1 MGNVRDTP
9 PLIFLPCNLSILTSI
24 REAKPMFYW
33 VAFHP
38 GANVLF
44 WHKCSLCGVAFQL
57 GKGGLVGGS
66 CHLRGADG
74 LGQPLLA
81 VHVNAEG
88 DVQ

>member
-1 MGNVRDTP
+1 
-9 PLIFLPCNLSILTSI
+9 
-24 REAKPMFYW
+24 MFYW

-44 WHKCSLCGVAFQL
+44 WHKRNLCGVAFQL
-57 GKGGLVGGS
+57 RKGGLVGGS

>member
-1 MGNVRDTP
+1 MVNVRHTP
-9 PLIFLPCNLSILTSI
+9 PLIFLPCILSLLTSI

-38 GANVLF
+38 GANVLCL
-44 WHKCSLCGVAFQL
+44 HKHNLCGVAFQL
-57 GKGGLVGGS
+57 RKSGLVGGC

-88 DVQ
+88 EAQ